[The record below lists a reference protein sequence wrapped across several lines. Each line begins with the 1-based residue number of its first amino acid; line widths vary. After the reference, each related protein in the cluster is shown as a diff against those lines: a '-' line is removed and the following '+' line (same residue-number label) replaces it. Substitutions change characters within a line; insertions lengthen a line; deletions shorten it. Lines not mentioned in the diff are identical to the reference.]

1 MDRDSEF
8 SFRYVSP
15 SIVRGEP
22 YEFCL
27 EYSDTQGT
35 ILFSGL
41 EQGHESGGM
50 LNFLSLE
57 DWDELYPTRKGQRE
71 LIKAR
76 LRKYCRGTP
85 YFSYL
90 DRSLRHDSLYR
101 NVHPFIAGLITGAR
115 TSLLTRVGKADLAV
129 ATGIA
134 LLLLV
139 IVLGTGDPLQF
150 GLWYYLVIPA
160 LMIGFGVFLGAPPPY
175 LSGASLAAALSLLVA
190 RGAADLGG
198 LVGLGHLFSLPLAL
212 AGYVIGV
219 IFARRVVGG
228 MAILALG
235 CLGWGGGFLLTQM
248 LMCRLSFERFFCE
261 FSVFY

>member
-50 LNFLSLE
+50 LNFLSPE

-175 LSGASLAAALSLLVA
+175 LSGASLAAAQILNTDYPCSHRDADPAASTVA
-190 RGAADLGG
+190 NSGCRFRAGAHLDRRVPGPRGAHA
-198 LVGLGHLFSLPLAL
+198 A
-212 AGYVIGV
+212 
-219 IFARRVVGG
+219 
-228 MAILALG
+228 
-235 CLGWGGGFLLTQM
+235 
-248 LMCRLSFERFFCE
+248 
-261 FSVFY
+261 